1 MFDLVV
7 ILVIATII
15 ALGFVGGLTVPFIV
29 EKREKYK
36 EYLHYKREYEKKLNS
51 SENCKREYDEKLSST
66 ENCKREY
73 DEKLSSTENFKTETD
88 ISTNGHYDIEEG
100 LNNFFMQKNVSNVLR
115 EKYNL
120 LAAGFKNI
128 CKFDVDVEK
137 EFVGWW
143 LPDSRV
149 TYTKRGPR
157 KGRFLKIFF
166 NVNSIRVQLRKPR
179 DRYLLDMANTT
190 GDKIDA
196 SEIPSESKLNYRL
209 VFSDVNVFEQ
219 VYAYFKDSYLQEM
232 NA

>member
-1 MFDLVV
+1 MFELVV
-7 ILVIATII
+7 ILTIATII
-15 ALGFVGGLTVPFIV
+15 FFGFIGGLTVPFIV

-36 EYLHYKREYEKKLNS
+36 EYLHYKREYEKKLS
-51 SENCKREYDEKLSST
+51 GSENCKREKNEKVIST
-66 ENCKREY
+66 EDCKQEY
-73 DEKLSSTENFKTETD
+73 DVKLNSTEDCKMEADVPMN
-88 ISTNGHYDIEEG
+88 SYYDDDED
-100 LNNFFMQKNVSNVLR
+100 LNNFFMQKNVSNALR

-128 CKFDVDVEK
+128 YKFDVDVEK
-137 EFVGWW
+137 EFIGWW
-143 LPDSRV
+143 LPGSRV
-149 TYTKRGPR
+149 TYSKRGPR

-166 NVNSIRVQLRKPR
+166 NENSIRVQMRKPR

-190 GDKIDA
+190 GGRIDA

-232 NA
+232 NV